1 MNIIKIEKIG
11 YGGKGIGRLE
21 GKVCFVENA
30 LPGEAVEI
38 TILQDKKNFIE
49 ARAVKIDNPSPARE
63 TPPCP
68 HYGSCGGC
76 QYQHMSYAEETR
88 WKEIQIKESLQKQL
102 SLPDEF
108 FLPIVP
114 STSPYGYRNHLTLH
128 RASQGWGFVNEDNES
143 KFAIQS
149 CLIAKKEIN
158 DWLAIDNRPPTTDH
172 RPFDHA
178 QDKPTTDDKRLK
190 ENSQEIPASAGMT
203 AARQTE
209 GQRLSTIDHRQER
222 ITIRVGAAGKIT
234 TSAEDAFFNITIG
247 NVRFRTHSRC
257 FFQNNLE
264 MTLKIAEQVHKRYES
279 LKPEHFWD
287 LYAGVGTFTMLVHPS
302 RAQTLCV
309 ENHPEAPDALQM
321 NLNNAGLAA
330 EISPEPVEDCIE
342 DILEEPRLGKVLALI
357 DPPRTGL
364 DPIVSR
370 ARAAGKGPD
379 CLMYISCHMGALG
392 RDLRIL
398 TERAYKIESV
408 QAFDMF
414 PRTKHIETLVILT
427 KR

>member
-1 MNIIKIEKIG
+1 MNTLKIEKIG
-11 YGGKGIGRLE
+11 YGGKGIGRID

-30 LPGEAVEI
+30 LPGETVEI
-38 TILQDKKNFIE
+38 DILQDKKNFIE
-49 ARAVKIDNPSPARE
+49 AHAVKIETPSPSRE

-76 QYQHMSYAEETR
+76 QYQHMTYAEETR

-102 SLPDEF
+102 QLPDEL

-128 RASQGWGFVNEDNES
+128 RAGQGWGFVDEDNES
-143 KFAIQS
+143 TVAIQS
-149 CLIAKKEIN
+149 CLLGKKELN
-158 DWLAIDNRPPTTDH
+158 DWIATGKRQTSDH
-172 RPFDHA
+172 R
-178 QDKPTTDDKRLK
+178 QTTNDKRL
-190 ENSQEIPASAGMT
+190 
-203 AARQTE
+203 
-209 GQRLSTIDHRQER
+209 ER
-222 ITIRVGAAGKIT
+222 VTIRVGAAGKIT

-279 LKPEHFWD
+279 LKPQHFWD

-309 ENHPEAPDALQM
+309 ESHPEATDALQM
-321 NLNNAGLAA
+321 NLNNAGFAA
-330 EISPEPVEDCIE
+330 EIAPEPVEDCIE

-370 ARAAGKGPD
+370 ALASGKGPD

-398 TERAYKIESV
+398 TERGAYKIESV

-414 PRTKHIETLVILT
+414 PRTKHIETLVFLQKQNSSVSRLT
-427 KR
+427 TTD

>member
-1 MNIIKIEKIG
+1 MLIDIVKIG
-11 YGGKGIGRLE
+11 YGGKGIGRID

-30 LPGEAVEI
+30 LPGETVEI
-38 TILQDKKNFIE
+38 EILKDKKNFVE
-49 ARAVKIDNPSPARE
+49 ARAVMISAKGGSASGGENLSPSRE

-76 QYQHMSYAEETR
+76 QYQHMTYAEETR

-102 SLPDEF
+102 QLPEEV

-114 STSPYGYRNHLTLH
+114 CSTPYHYRNHLTLH
-128 RASQGWGFVNEDNES
+128 HAGQGWGFVDEDNES
-143 KFAIQS
+143 TVAIQS
-149 CLIAKKEIN
+149 CMLGKKELN
-158 DWLAIDNRPPTTDH
+158 DWIATDKRP
-172 RPFDHA
+172 
-178 QDKPTTDDKRLK
+178 KTDD
-190 ENSQEIPASAGMT
+190 
-203 AARQTE
+203 
-209 GQRLSTIDHRQER
+209 QRLDPRIREDDNSKANR
-222 ITIRVGAAGKIT
+222 ITIRVGAAGKIV

-279 LKPEHFWD
+279 LKPQHFWD

-302 RAQTLCV
+302 KAQTLCV
-309 ENHPEAPDALQM
+309 ESHPEATEALQM
-321 NLNNAGLAA
+321 NLNHARFAA
-330 EISPEPVEDCIE
+330 EVAPEPVEDCIE

-370 ARAAGKGPD
+370 ALAAGKGPD

-414 PRTKHIETLVILT
+414 PRTKHIETLVIL
-427 KR
+427 KKN